1 MLPVALFVV
10 GYSRQCSEAVMKE
23 TPSAISVG
31 PGAFKVTP
39 WVFGAMS
46 SVLLPCSPGCT
57 RSEPRFSAQTA
68 FDGDGDGV
76 MLSNWSAVGASI
88 ATNNSKLS
96 LVAVL
101 NEEEIMLSYGKWERK
116 KKKKS
121 SIQVGAAFIAGVEQ
135 VQRPKAVS

>member
-1 MLPVALFVV
+1 MLSMALFVV
-10 GYSRQCSEAVMKE
+10 GRSRQCSEAVMKE
-23 TPSAISVG
+23 PPSAKSVG
-31 PGAFKVTP
+31 PGSKVTP
-39 WVFGAMS
+39 MVFGAMI

>member
-1 MLPVALFVV
+1 
-10 GYSRQCSEAVMKE
+10 MKE
-23 TPSAISVG
+23 PPSAISVG
-31 PGAFKVTP
+31 PGSKVTP
-39 WVFGAMS
+39 EVFGAMS

-121 SIQVGAAFIAGVEQ
+121 SIQVGAAFIAGLEQ